1 MLEASGRAA
10 AGGQLAVRKADAS
23 TFATGILALASSS
36 NGLRRGESV
45 LSCWS
50 RGVLASAAAT
60 NGVVTPSAIEV
71 SCAREYAGKRFDDA
85 IERKDVEALKAELSD
100 PRFADGWWQEQI
112 QMMLSL
118 DKKAEQQS
126 LAKYGLDFVTDTYLP
141 EKLAEIG
148 LGN

>member
-1 MLEASGRAA
+1 MELLPFGDLPPYKPRTFVPVGLTVASWDAIA
-10 AGGQLAVRKADAS
+10 PLFDQLDS
-23 TFATGILALASSS
+23 ALD
-36 NGLRRGESV
+36 
-45 LSCWS
+45 
-50 RGVLASAAAT
+50 
-60 NGVVTPSAIEV
+60 
-71 SCAREYAGKRFDDA
+71 SCASVDDLESWLLDVSELGITA
-85 IERKDVEALKAELSD
+85 DDIEAYDLPSDKLSSKDVEALKAELSD
-100 PRFADGWWQEQI
+100 PRFAEGWWQEQI

>member
-1 MLEASGRAA
+1 MRILPDGTAEYSSGGP
-10 AGGQLAVRKADAS
+10 AG
-23 TFATGILALASSS
+23 
-36 NGLRRGESV
+36 
-45 LSCWS
+45 S
-50 RGVLASAAAT
+50 RLPVQ
-60 NGVVTPSAIEV
+60 
-71 SCAREYAGKRFDDA
+71 
-85 IERKDVEALKAELSD
+85 DVEALKAELSD

-148 LGN
+148 LGR